1 MPNDIPNMHAF
12 VGSFD
17 AVSHEWSDGVLAN
30 TFREMV
36 YSTAKER
43 NWIIFD
49 GPVDA
54 GRFINV

>member
-1 MPNDIPNMHAF
+1 MHVF